1 MSVVLVRERGH
12 TGRVAVVTKARPTD
26 PSLSRWLGETYR
38 MDHGAIVIGAGHNGL
53 ICAAYLARAGVDTL
67 LLEAR
72 DSVGGCASTVD
83 ALGARVNICNCD
95 HTVFR
100 TTPVIDELAL
110 ADHGLTYLDVDPAQ
124 LQLAWSGGPAWPIFH
139 DVGRTLDALAFTYP
153 DEIEGYRRYAD
164 TLRPVVELILEL
176 ATSAPTTTNVL
187 ATLAGRRARGVATL
201 LRLSRMSVGDVLRS
215 FFTADALQGPAYV
228 TGPGVW
234 GLSPDTPGTG
244 LGALTYAMKHVAT
257 VGRPVGGSGAVPTAV
272 LGAFEAA
279 GGRVRC
285 GARVAEIV
293 CEGEAVRGVRLT
305 DGTLIEAATVI
316 SACDPR
322 QTFVSWLAQPPAVA
336 HDLVER
342 WRRAPTHEGYESKID
357 AVVAERPRY
366 RQVDDQLMARL
377 GVDPLTATA
386 IVAPSLDASRDAH
399 ARMAQGAVAEQPMLF
414 CNIPSVLD
422 PTMRVP
428 GPDGGDVFSL
438 EVLFTPFSL
447 QGGWPGSGEPQRW
460 LEAYSTL
467 VQPGWLDSVRRHRA
481 MTPDRYESEFNLP
494 NGYATSFGGGPLA
507 ALLGRQP
514 ELTRYRTP
522 VRGLY
527 LTGAAT
533 YPGAGVWGASGR
545 NAAHVVLADA

>member
-1 MSVVLVRERGH
+1 ME
-12 TGRVAVVTKARPTD
+12 
-26 PSLSRWLGETYR
+26 
-38 MDHGAIVIGAGHNGL
+38 IG
-53 ICAAYLARAGVDTL
+53 
-67 LLEAR
+67 
-72 DSVGGCASTVD
+72 
-83 ALGARVNICNCD
+83 
-95 HTVFR
+95 
-100 TTPVIDELAL
+100 
-110 ADHGLTYLDVDPAQ
+110 
-124 LQLAWSGGPAWPIFH
+124 
-139 DVGRTLDALAFTYP
+139 
-153 DEIEGYRRYAD
+153 
-164 TLRPVVELILEL
+164 
-176 ATSAPTTTNVL
+176 
-187 ATLAGRRARGVATL
+187 
-201 LRLSRMSVGDVLRS
+201 
-215 FFTADALQGPAYV
+215 
-228 TGPGVW
+228 
-234 GLSPDTPGTG
+234 G
-244 LGALTYAMKHVAT
+244 LGRQQR
-257 VGRPVGGSGAVPTAV
+257 GI
-272 LGAFEAA
+272 EA
-279 GGRVRC
+279 GGQR
-285 GARVAEIV
+285 A
-293 CEGEAVRGVRLT
+293 
-305 DGTLIEAATVI
+305 
-316 SACDPR
+316 S
-322 QTFVSWLAQPPAVA
+322 